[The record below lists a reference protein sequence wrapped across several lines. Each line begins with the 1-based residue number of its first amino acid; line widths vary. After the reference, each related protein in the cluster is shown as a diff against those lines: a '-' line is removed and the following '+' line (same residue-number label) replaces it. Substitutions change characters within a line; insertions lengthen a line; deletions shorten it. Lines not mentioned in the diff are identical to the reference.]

1 MQTFLGLR
9 NFSGNQA
16 SASWLLDT
24 TNMGNIPLV
33 SMANIPGEHLNALL
47 NNVSAYRF
55 TIDIASVQK
64 QFVFGMVS
72 SLQLKI
78 KRIVANQTDVT
89 HYQYPGRFTVYCPTT
104 NYVYTLYARNITNNN
119 PTMLLGYGWE
129 YTNIVVPFFV
139 PPQSQFDAYVELDT
153 YNGGS
158 GASGVGNTTAVVTA
172 FNYDANDGGLF
183 L

>member
-24 TNMGNIPLV
+24 VQTGNVALYNM
-33 SMANIPGEHLNALL
+33 SDIPGEHQDTLQPF
-47 NNVSAYRF
+47 SAYKYV
-55 TIDIASVQK
+55 IDITSIQR

-78 KRIVANQTDVT
+78 KRIAPNQTDAT
-89 HYQYPGRFTVYCPTT
+89 HYQYPGRFSVWCPTT
-104 NYVYTLYARNITNNN
+104 NYVYTLYARNIANNN

-129 YTNIVVPFFV
+129 YTNVIVPFFV
-139 PPQSQFDAYVELDT
+139 PPNGQFVAYVELDS
-153 YNGGS
+153 YNSGG

-172 FNYDANDGGLF
+172 FNYNASDGGLF
-183 L
+183 F